1 MVNRVDAVVAHLI
14 FPILNI
20 ISSLII
26 TLVIGVFVVS
36 TVGSITFIIV
46 VVYFSA
52 FYLLVF
58 VSVKGRLREHAV
70 TLNTQNEQLVALM
83 EEIFNEREIILSNVE
98 KFIEKYLH
106 SAVALR
112 VRWLAVYYRK
122 CSTNNLWLF
131 SILLSIR
138 EWVGV
143 SVTEVGLLLFTHKI
157 VPYVHGIYTSYSS
170 LTAGVID
177 ALNKSLGVPVRLPF
191 KVSHKIQL
199 LMAGTLHSC

>member
-1 MVNRVDAVVAHLI
+1 M
-14 FPILNI
+14 
-20 ISSLII
+20 
-26 TLVIGVFVVS
+26 
-36 TVGSITFIIV
+36 

-83 EEIFNEREIILSNVE
+83 EEIFNARREIILSNVE
-98 KFIEKYLH
+98 KIYSDKYLH

-112 VRWLAVYYRK
+112 GAMASVSILSQVPRFLTEFIA
-122 CSTNNLWLF
+122 F
-131 SILLSIR
+131 SVLILLLSIR

-143 SVTEVGLLLFTHKI
+143 SVTEVGLLLFTLQKL

-170 LTAGVID
+170 LTAGYELID
-177 ALNKSLGVPVRLPF
+177 ALNKSLGTQFVCRS
-191 KVSHKIQL
+191 K
-199 LMAGTLHSC
+199 